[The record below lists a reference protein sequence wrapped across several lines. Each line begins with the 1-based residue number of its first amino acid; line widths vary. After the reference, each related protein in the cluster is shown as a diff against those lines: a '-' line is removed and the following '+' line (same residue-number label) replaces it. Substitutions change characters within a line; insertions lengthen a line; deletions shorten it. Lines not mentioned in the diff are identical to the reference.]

1 MNDNLAP
8 RISSSELLHQSTVI
22 YSVMV
27 TKPYL
32 ISKVYCFSIF
42 YNRPNHSFTHHHSII
57 FTNMSHSKVGYLLC
71 LLWRSEMVCYLEIYW
86 LLSRASWLVCRYY
99 VRTYTKWLP
108 NIFYNH
114 LICPKLPKHNN
125 WYTLPPHTFK

>member
-1 MNDNLAP
+1 MALSFKKSECLHLNPAVMQGCSSLA
-8 RISSSELLHQSTVI
+8 IALVLVI
-22 YSVMV
+22 
-27 TKPYL
+27 
-32 ISKVYCFSIF
+32 
-42 YNRPNHSFTHHHSII
+42 
-57 FTNMSHSKVGYLLC
+57 G
-71 LLWRSEMVCYLEIYW
+71 
-86 LLSRASWLVCRYY
+86 LSLY